1 MGWQQRVLHRSAPKL
16 VNAASLLQEVGVR
29 ISVIYG
35 IQTNVPRSRLSLGG
49 GAACSDT

>member
-1 MGWQQRVLHRSAPKL
+1 MGWQQCVVHHSAPKL
-16 VNAASLLQEVGVR
+16 LNAASLLQEVGVR

-35 IQTNVPRSRLSLGG
+35 IQTNVLRSRLLLG